1 MPATAERPS
10 SYHRGIRYHT
20 DTLPRVLNAQHRAF
34 NLNTKS
40 GSNWIQE
47 RASGKYK
54 SLSTLASPSLFRKIV
69 ARMRTAA
76 LSTMSTILS
85 VDPLSF
91 PFATDSPFLFGVH
104 HDDRYPKGN
113 AKMGPDA
120 SLRGHS
126 IGADFG
132 NPAGWSMYH
141 GEGGVPGFPQ
151 HPHRGFETITVTV
164 RGFIDH
170 RRTAIDRGQLGAA
183 GRDLATAT
191 CSG

>member
-1 MPATAERPS
+1 
-10 SYHRGIRYHT
+10 
-20 DTLPRVLNAQHRAF
+20 
-34 NLNTKS
+34 
-40 GSNWIQE
+40 
-47 RASGKYK
+47 
-54 SLSTLASPSLFRKIV
+54 
-69 ARMRTAA
+69 
-76 LSTMSTILS
+76 MSTILS

-151 HPHRGFETITVTV
+151 HPHRGFETITV
-164 RGFIDH
+164 RARAEINICGALLH
-170 RRTAIDRGQLGAA
+170 AID
-183 GRDLATAT
+183 ATRLT
-191 CSG
+191 HR